1 MKDDFEKT
9 VLDKMRKIDI
19 SGYVDFLRKNCMTD
33 LYKTDKTKPNILIE
47 TRLEKEI
54 KGVEIRLIK
63 GSTRYFSNKIKL
75 VFSTG
80 TFIEVYL
87 FAFFHAS
94 QKDVNVCFI
103 DGNFLKSCTSFYLP
117 TVDEGT
123 EVEVSVFYKN

>member
-1 MKDDFEKT
+1 MKDDFDKT
-9 VLDKMRKIDI
+9 ILDQMIKRDI

-54 KGVEIRLIK
+54 KGVEIRLTK
-63 GSTRYFSNKIKL
+63 GSTRYFSNKIKISSDGA
-75 VFSTG
+75 FA
-80 TFIEVYL
+80 EVYL
-87 FAFFHAS
+87 LAFFHAS

-117 TVDEGT
+117 TIDEGT